1 MVDAEDLCREIGQRI
16 RCARAERKLTEAELA
31 AVVLLTRTSIT
42 NIEHGRQKLLLHTLY
57 DIAAALA
64 VEPCNLLPEVTKGVN
79 KRVLEQNISDDLST
93 DEQDWIRSIVIASE
107 QED

>member
-1 MVDAEDLCREIGQRI
+1 MINSEDLYKEIGQRI
-16 RCARAERKLTEAELA
+16 RCVREERKLTQAELA

-64 VEPCNLLPEVTKGVN
+64 VEPCNLLPEVTNGVN
-79 KRVLEQNISDDLST
+79 KHVLGQSISGDLST